1 MSDALLAINAGSSS
15 IKFGLF
21 TAGADITPL
30 ARGTLEGIGTA
41 PHLIVHGADDETLT
55 ERRWE
60 DGADMAHESFF
71 DAIFGWIE
79 GHLAPN
85 RLIGVGHRIVHGG
98 ATFADPV
105 IATPA
110 VIAALEALCP
120 LAPLHQPHNL
130 AAVRAAARVRKHLPQ
145 ILCFDTGFHR
155 TQPAVATRF
164 GIPHALD
171 EEGVRRYGFHGI
183 SYAYIA
189 RRLTGIDPAMA
200 RGRVIAAHLGN
211 GASLC
216 AMANGRSLDT
226 TMGFTALD
234 GLVMGTRCGAIDPGV
249 LLYLQQSKGMDAD
262 TLTDLLYNRSG
273 LLGVSGV
280 SSDMRDL
287 LDSDAP
293 LAEAAVELFV
303 YRVAR
308 EAGALA
314 SSLGGLDGIVF
325 TAGIGENAA
334 PVRAAICRRLAW
346 LGVALDDA
354 ANDTGAAVIS
364 TADSRVRVRVVP
376 TNEERMIAIHVRDLL
391 AATAQGAS

>member
-21 TAGADITPL
+21 TAGADIIPL
-30 ARGTLEGIGTA
+30 ARGKLEGIGTA
-41 PHLIVHGADDETLT
+41 PHLIVHDADGQVLT

-60 DGADMAHESFF
+60 DGADMAHEAFF

-98 ATFADPV
+98 ASFADPV
-105 IATPA
+105 IATRA
-110 VIAALEALCP
+110 VIAELEALCP

-130 AAVRAAARVRKHLPQ
+130 AAVRAAAGVRKHLPQ

-164 GIPHALD
+164 GIPHALE

-189 RRLTGIDPAMA
+189 RRLAEIDPTMA

-216 AMANGRSLDT
+216 AMADGRSLDT

-262 TLTDLLYNRSG
+262 ALTDLLYNRSG
-273 LLGVSGV
+273 LLGVSGA
-280 SSDMRDL
+280 SSDMRNL

-293 LAEAAVELFV
+293 LAKAAVELFV

-354 ANDTGAAVIS
+354 ANDVGAAVIS

-391 AATAQGAS
+391 AATAKEAS